1 MNPLT
6 LEDLKAAASDFA
18 QAMSGM
24 EIPDLFGVTDGKAV
38 GTYVERA
45 FHDYLQ
51 ARFDY
56 RPGSSASGID
66 IPSLEV
72 DLKVTS
78 VRQPQSSCSFRSA
91 DQKVYGLGYHLLV
104 FIYDKQ
110 DDSNTGT
117 AHLEFQHVF
126 FVDKKY
132 TADYQTTRGILEILR
147 QDGNKDDLVAFLE
160 EHFLPLD
167 ETGRNRLAERILK
180 EPPIQGYLTVS
191 NALQWRL
198 QYGRIIS
205 ATQKGSLTGIERL
218 LGSPEP

>member
-1 MNPLT
+1 MKPLT
-6 LEDLKAAASDFA
+6 LEALKAAASDFA

-38 GTYVERA
+38 GTYVEHA
-45 FHDYLQ
+45 FRDYLQ

-78 VRQPQSSCSFRSA
+78 VRQPQSSCPFRSA

-110 DDSNTGT
+110 DDSNTGV
-117 AHLEFQHVF
+117 AHLKFQLVF
-126 FVDKKY
+126 FVDKAY
-132 TADYQTTRGILEILR
+132 TADYQTTRGIREILQR
-147 QDGNKDDLVAFLE
+147 EGNKDDLIAFLE

-167 ETGRNRLAERILK
+167 EAGRNRLAERILK
-180 EPPIQGYLTVS
+180 EPPTQGYLTVS

-198 QYGRIIS
+198 QYGRITS

-218 LGSPEP
+218 LELPEP